1 MCKQPPVL
9 HLPTKYANTTLN
21 LLKGNN
27 MIYPATILE
36 HFSTEMLVKEI
47 NSRFQ
52 SMQGIVEVSLDSMK
66 ELADNAEAECL
77 NRLELCC
84 VEA

>member
-1 MCKQPPVL
+1 
-9 HLPTKYANTTLN
+9 
-21 LLKGNN
+21 

-36 HFSTEMLVKEI
+36 QFSTETLIKEI

-52 SMQGIVEVSLDSMK
+52 SMQGIVEIPLDSLK
-66 ELADNAEAECL
+66 ELANNAEVECL

-84 VEA
+84 VEE